1 LKKVISLFLLCS
13 IFITSLCAQESEGR
27 KKVVSIFEAE
37 GLCLDTA
44 FTKPIVAENLDE
56 AYNGI
61 SLQAGFFSSF
71 FGVNLALDWQYI
83 NDTNYLPLELAFNLH
98 LPISFFN
105 GAFHFDP
112 YAGIGINEC
121 LWNDNPIYGFS
132 WTGGLRILVPNY
144 ILGVNAFYKHSY
156 YFPIRKTDSKV
167 DVGKIGIGVTLFIDS
182 SGF

>member
-1 LKKVISLFLLCS
+1 MKKVISLFLLCI

-27 KKVVSIFEAE
+27 KKVVSIFEA
-37 GLCLDTA
+37 GGICLDTA

-56 AYNGI
+56 AYKGI
-61 SLQAGFFSSF
+61 SLQAGFFF
-71 FGVNLALDWQYI
+71 CFCGVNLALDWQYI
-83 NDTNYLPLELAFNLH
+83 NNTNYLPLELAFNLH

-112 YAGIGINEC
+112 YASIGGDLC

-132 WTGGLRILVPNY
+132 WTGGLRILIPNY
-144 ILGVNAFYKHSY
+144 IAGINAFYKHSY